1 MKLSEIVQ
9 RLDALDDE
17 ATIIAAKPWTP
28 SSRAQ
33 VIEPPESGLV
43 GEMERDGMVYFLE
56 VAIAREFKED
66 WPSEQGEAAFC
77 ERLIQYAINDA

>member
-9 RLDALDDE
+9 RLDAFDDD
-17 ATIIAAKPWTP
+17 ATIIAAKPWAS

-33 VIEPPESGLV
+33 VIEPPESGLAT
-43 GEMERDGMVYFLE
+43 EMERDGMVYFLE
-56 VAIAREFKED
+56 IAIAREFKED

>member
-1 MKLSEIVQ
+1 MKLSEIIQ
-9 RLDALDDE
+9 RLDAFDDE

-43 GEMERDGMVYFLE
+43 TEMEQHGMVYFLE
-56 VAIAREFKED
+56 IAIARECKED
-66 WPSEQGEAAFC
+66 WLSEQGEAAFC